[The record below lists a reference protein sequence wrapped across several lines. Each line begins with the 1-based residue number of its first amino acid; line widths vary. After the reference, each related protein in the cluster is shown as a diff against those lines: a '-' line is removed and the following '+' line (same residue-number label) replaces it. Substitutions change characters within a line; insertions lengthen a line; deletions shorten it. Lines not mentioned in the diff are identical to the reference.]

1 MANEIKIVENGEVVV
16 FSSPKI
22 ETFRQS
28 NALPHPFGVQAK
40 TQGQSPVTLRVN
52 FVDGNT
58 CKFRGDLKTAYV
70 SIMVVN
76 LSELLKF
83 YINQKKVLSAI
94 IYDNRP
100 EAFSKIILEWK
111 ENKIKDN
118 LLPLY
123 IHNYRLK

>member
-1 MANEIKIVENGEVVV
+1 MYKQNIQKAKTFKIFDMANEIKIVENGEVVV

-58 CKFRGDLKTAYV
+58 CKFRGG
-70 SIMVVN
+70 
-76 LSELLKF
+76 
-83 YINQKKVLSAI
+83 
-94 IYDNRP
+94 
-100 EAFSKIILEWK
+100 
-111 ENKIKDN
+111 
-118 LLPLY
+118 
-123 IHNYRLK
+123 